1 LRKFRDVRL
10 HVHTT
15 SIADARAGP
24 NAAAHTSAKPPPDPA
39 AVGQTDAP
47 PHAGTKPPP
56 DPAAVGQTDAA
67 PHASA
72 EPPTYAAA

>member
-1 LRKFRDVRL
+1 MILSPGGD
-10 HVHTT
+10 
-15 SIADARAGP
+15 
-24 NAAAHTSAKPPPDPA
+24 
-39 AVGQTDAP
+39 GQTDAP